1 MNKRIKGK
9 LYNTESA
16 KELARIDSGH
26 SPSDFEYWEEVL
38 YLTKSGNFFLYGWGG
53 GNSRYG
59 EWHGN
64 SGGTGEK
71 IMPMEIDEAVEWS
84 ENNLSGDEVEQI
96 FGRLEEDKVKIT
108 ADISVSAKE
117 RLDSLRKETGKSIGE
132 IVEELLNEK
141 K

>member
-64 SGGTGEK
+64 SGGAGEK
-71 IMPMEIDEAVEWS
+71 IMPMEPEAAMEWS
-84 ENNLSGDEVEQI
+84 ENNLSADEVEQI

-108 ADISVSAKE
+108 ADISASAKE
-117 RLDSLRKETGKSIGE
+117 KLDTLRKGTGKSIGE
-132 IVEELLNEK
+132 IIEELLNAK

>member
-1 MNKRIKGK
+1 MIKRMNGK

-26 SPSDFEYWEEVL
+26 SPSDFEYWEETL
-38 YLTKSGNFFLYGWGG
+38 YRTKTGNFFLYGWGH

-64 SGGTGEK
+64 SGGDGER
-71 IMPMEIDEAVEWS
+71 IMPMEPEEAIQWAEH
-84 ENNLSGDEVEQI
+84 NLPGDEVDQI

-108 ADISVSAKE
+108 ADISISAKE
-117 RLDSLRKETGKSIGE
+117 QIDRIRKETGKSIGE
-132 IVEELLNEK
+132 IIEGLL
-141 K
+141 

>member
-64 SGGTGEK
+64 SGGAGEK
-71 IMPMEIDEAVEWS
+71 IMPMEPEAAMEWS
-84 ENNLSGDEVEQI
+84 ENNLSADEVEQI

-117 RLDSLRKETGKSIGE
+117 RLDSLRKESGKSIGE
-132 IVEELLNEK
+132 IIEGLL
-141 K
+141 

>member
-1 MNKRIKGK
+1 MIKRMNGK

-26 SPSDFEYWEEVL
+26 SPSDFEYWEETL
-38 YLTKSGNFFLYGWGG
+38 YRTKTGNFFLYGWGR

-64 SGGTGEK
+64 SGGDGER
-71 IMPMEIDEAVEWS
+71 IMPMEPEEAIQWAEH
-84 ENNLSGDEVEQI
+84 NLPGDEVDQI

-108 ADISVSAKE
+108 ADISISAKE
-117 RLDSLRKETGKSIGE
+117 QIDRIRKETGKSIGE
-132 IVEELLNEK
+132 IIEGLL
-141 K
+141 

>member
-64 SGGTGEK
+64 SGGAGEK
-71 IMPMEIDEAVEWS
+71 IMPMEPEAAIEWS
-84 ENNLSGDEVEQI
+84 ESNLSGDEVEQI